1 MTTSNEID
9 EIITVDEIIESGF
22 FYLENRQFHGPF
34 ESNALASASALENC
48 QLSKP
53 GECRAIYQGSVK
65 RNPDTNLN
73 EPTSDMRQIST
84 VECPTIEHKKLDE
97 ITA

>member
-1 MTTSNEID
+1 MTVSNEVD
-9 EIITVDEIIESGF
+9 EIITVDEIVESGF

-34 ESNALASASALENC
+34 ASDNLASASALEHC

-73 EPTSDMRQIST
+73 EPMGDMRQIST
-84 VECPTIEHKKLDE
+84 VECPAVEQKKLDE
-97 ITA
+97 VTA